1 MDLLNLIQSQLSDQL
16 LDGLGQQVGLSDRN
30 QTKDATMTAVS
41 ALLGALSKNASNAD
55 GLGALSNALDNDHD
69 GSILDDLSGLLLNQ
83 SQASPQQSRML
94 NGAGILKHVLGGNQ
108 NSIVDLIGQAA
119 GMDKNGS
126 LQLLMKVAP
135 LVMGALGKQKRQ
147 QSIGSDSLGDLLRTA
162 SQQSRKQ
169 TRQAS
174 LLEQILDQDGDGSI
188 ADEAASFGLKFLG
201 NLFRRKR

>member
-16 LDGLGQQVGLSDRN
+16 LDGLGQQIGLSDRN

-41 ALLGALSKNASNAD
+41 ALLGALSKNASNTD